1 MKKFGIFFGL
11 APLVAVPCIFGN
23 GGNAALATF
32 ATGEGEGEGEV
43 VSSEEEVSAS
53 ETTSE
58 TSSETTSESS
68 TPAPTYEYRVMEAV
82 IGYRDSEDVSYAKGD
97 SRIGS
102 YFLSADGWNEGDTY
116 DITMTITGNVTTKLA
131 EKVVYI
137 YEYRPTLVKWCGNEI
152 LMNGDKT
159 YTLAKP
165 TEKGDYALEIN
176 FTKTMITNPMD
187 LTSINWSSLLTV
199 QNLMTIGSWVVII
212 VGILILYGL
221 NRRYKKRGS
230 TTLEEVKKSIS
241 SEIENV
247 YGVEMA
253 KSINSLLDTSVK
265 AAFTAIDEKLSKL
278 DNNNATLVRCLLVM
292 QENTPE
298 ARLAVTKYLSE
309 LDTAEDSKAEE
320 VKKLIEAE
328 MEKYK
333 VEQEAKEKALEEAR
347 KVNEQWKD
355 KASSTDT
362 EPKELIDSNAGDGT
376 TI

>member
-43 VSSEEEVSAS
+43 VSSETETVSAS
-53 ETTSE
+53 ETT
-58 TSSETTSESS
+58 SETTSESS
-68 TPAPTYEYRVMEAV
+68 TPATTTYEYRVMEAV

-131 EKVVYI
+131 DKVVYI

-152 LMNGDKT
+152 SMNGDKT

-333 VEQEAKEKALEEAR
+333 ADQEAKEKALEEAR

-362 EPKELIDSNAGDGT
+362 EPKEVIDSNAGDGT

>member
-23 GGNAALATF
+23 GGNAALATS
-32 ATGEGEGEGEV
+32 AAGEGEGEGEV
-43 VSSEEEVSAS
+43 VSSGEVSVS

-68 TPAPTYEYRVMEAV
+68 TPATTTYEYRVMEAV

-102 YFLSADGWNEGDTY
+102 YFLSADGWNDGDTY

-131 EKVVYI
+131 DKVVYI

-152 LMNGDKT
+152 SMNGDKT

-333 VEQEAKEKALEEAR
+333 ADQEAKEKALEEAR

-355 KASSTDT
+355 KATSTDT
-362 EPKELIDSNAGDGT
+362 EPKEAIDSNAGDGT

>member
-11 APLVAVPCIFGN
+11 APLVAVPCIFAN
-23 GGNAALATF
+23 GGNATLATF
-32 ATGEGEGEGEV
+32 ATGEGEGEGDV
-43 VSSEEEVSAS
+43 VSSETETVSAS
-53 ETTSE
+53 ETT
-58 TSSETTSESS
+58 SETTSESS
-68 TPAPTYEYRVMEAV
+68 TPATTYEYRVMEAI

-102 YFLSADGWNEGDTY
+102 YFLSADGWNDGDTY

-131 EKVVYI
+131 DKVVYI

-152 LMNGDKT
+152 SMNGDKT
-159 YTLAKP
+159 YTLTKP

-309 LDTAEDSKAEE
+309 LDTAEDNKAEE

-333 VEQEAKEKALEEAR
+333 AEQEAKEKALEEAR

-362 EPKELIDSNAGDGT
+362 EPKEAIDSNAGDGT

>member
-11 APLVAVPCIFGN
+11 APLVAVPCIFAS

-43 VSSEEEVSAS
+43 VSSETETVSAS
-53 ETTSE
+53 ETT
-58 TSSETTSESS
+58 SETTSESS
-68 TPAPTYEYRVMEAV
+68 TPAPTTYEYRVMEAI

-102 YFLSADGWNEGDTY
+102 YFLSADGWNDGDTY

-131 EKVVYI
+131 DKVVYI

-152 LMNGDKT
+152 LMNSDKT
-159 YTLAKP
+159 YTLTKP

-298 ARLAVTKYLSE
+298 ARLAITKYLSE

-333 VEQEAKEKALEEAR
+333 AEQEAKEKALEEAR

-362 EPKELIDSNAGDGT
+362 EPKEVIDSNAGDGT

>member
-11 APLVAVPCIFGN
+11 APLVAVPCIFAS

-32 ATGEGEGEGEV
+32 AAGEGEGEGEV
-43 VSSEEEVSAS
+43 VSSETETVSAS

-58 TSSETTSESS
+58 TSSESS
-68 TPAPTYEYRVMEAV
+68 TPATTTYEYRVMEAI

-102 YFLSADGWNEGDTY
+102 YFLSADGWNDGDTY

-131 EKVVYI
+131 DKVVYI

-152 LMNGDKT
+152 SMNSDKT
-159 YTLAKP
+159 YTLTKP

-333 VEQEAKEKALEEAR
+333 ADQEAKEKALEEAR

-362 EPKELIDSNAGDGT
+362 EPKEAIDSNAGDGT

>member
-23 GGNAALATF
+23 GGNAALATS
-32 ATGEGEGEGEV
+32 AAGEGEGEGEV
-43 VSSEEEVSAS
+43 VSSGEVS
-53 ETTSE
+53 ETETSSE
-58 TSSETTSESS
+58 TSSESS
-68 TPAPTYEYRVMEAV
+68 TPTITYEYRVMEAV

-102 YFLSADGWNEGDTY
+102 YFLSADGWNDGDTY

-131 EKVVYI
+131 DKVVYI

-152 LMNGDKT
+152 SMNGDKT

-165 TEKGDYALEIN
+165 TEKGDYVLEIN

-320 VKKLIEAE
+320 VKRLIEEE

-333 VEQEAKEKALEEAR
+333 ADQEAKEKALEEAR

-355 KASSTDT
+355 KTSSTT
-362 EPKELIDSNAGDGT
+362 ETETRETIDSNVGDGT

>member
-11 APLVAVPCIFGN
+11 APLVAVPCIFAS
-23 GGNAALATF
+23 GGNATLATF
-32 ATGEGEGEGEV
+32 ASGEGEGEGEV
-43 VSSEEEVSAS
+43 VSSETETVSAS

-58 TSSETTSESS
+58 TSSESS
-68 TPAPTYEYRVMEAV
+68 TPATTTYEYRVMEAV

-131 EKVVYI
+131 DKVVYI

-152 LMNGDKT
+152 SMNSDKT
-159 YTLAKP
+159 YTLTKP

-333 VEQEAKEKALEEAR
+333 ADQEAKEKALEEAR

-362 EPKELIDSNAGDGT
+362 EPKEAIDSNAGDGT

>member
-11 APLVAVPCIFGN
+11 APLVAVPCIFAS
-23 GGNAALATF
+23 GGNATLATF

-43 VSSEEEVSAS
+43 VSSETETVSAS

-58 TSSETTSESS
+58 TSSESS
-68 TPAPTYEYRVMEAV
+68 TPATTTYEYRVMEAV

-102 YFLSADGWNEGDTY
+102 YFLSADGWNDGDTY

-131 EKVVYI
+131 DKVVYI

-152 LMNGDKT
+152 SMNSDKT
-159 YTLAKP
+159 YTLTKP

-333 VEQEAKEKALEEAR
+333 ADQEAKEKALEEAR

-362 EPKELIDSNAGDGT
+362 EPKEAIDSNAGDGT

>member
-43 VSSEEEVSAS
+43 VSSETETVSAS

-58 TSSETTSESS
+58 TSSESSIPATT
-68 TPAPTYEYRVMEAV
+68 TYEYRVMEAI

-102 YFLSADGWNEGDTY
+102 YFLSADGWNDGDTY

-131 EKVVYI
+131 DKVVYI

-152 LMNGDKT
+152 SMNGDKT

-333 VEQEAKEKALEEAR
+333 AEQEAKEKALEEAR

-362 EPKELIDSNAGDGT
+362 EPKEAIDSNAGDGT

>member
-11 APLVAVPCIFGN
+11 APLFAVPCIFGN
-23 GGNAALATF
+23 GGNAALATS
-32 ATGEGEGEGEV
+32 ATGEGEGEV
-43 VSSEEEVSAS
+43 VSSETVS
-53 ETTSE
+53 ETE
-58 TSSETTSESS
+58 TSSETSSESS
-68 TPAPTYEYRVMEAV
+68 TPAITYEYRVMEAI

-97 SRIGS
+97 SRVGS
-102 YFLSADGWNEGDTY
+102 YFLSADGWNESDTY

-131 EKVVYI
+131 DKVVYI

-152 LMNGDKT
+152 SMNGDKT

-221 NRRYKKRGS
+221 NMRYKKRGS

-320 VKKLIEAE
+320 VKKLIEEE

-333 VEQEAKEKALEEAR
+333 ADQEAKEKALEEAR

-362 EPKELIDSNAGDGT
+362 EPKETIDSNAGDGT

>member
-11 APLVAVPCIFGN
+11 APLVAVPCIFAS
-23 GGNAALATF
+23 GGNATLATF
-32 ATGEGEGEGEV
+32 ASGEGEGEGEV
-43 VSSEEEVSAS
+43 VSSETETVSAS

-58 TSSETTSESS
+58 TSSESS
-68 TPAPTYEYRVMEAV
+68 TPATTTYEYRVMEAV

-102 YFLSADGWNEGDTY
+102 YFLSADGWNDGDTY

-131 EKVVYI
+131 DKVVYI

-152 LMNGDKT
+152 SMNSDKT
-159 YTLAKP
+159 YTLTKP

-333 VEQEAKEKALEEAR
+333 ADQEAKEKALEEAR

-362 EPKELIDSNAGDGT
+362 EPKEAIDSNAGDGT